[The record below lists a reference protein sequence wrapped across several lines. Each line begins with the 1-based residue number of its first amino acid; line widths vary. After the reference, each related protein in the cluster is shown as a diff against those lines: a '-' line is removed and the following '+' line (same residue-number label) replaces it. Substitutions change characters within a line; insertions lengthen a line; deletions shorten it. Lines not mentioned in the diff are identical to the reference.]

1 MSTATA
7 IALMSPATAEP
18 ARAGTD
24 ARGESNDFDRHLDVA
39 ESGPSIAAARAG
51 TRPRPT
57 TTPGSAPSDD
67 AGAAK
72 PAAPDTPVLDETD
85 PTVAAELV
93 AMSAPGVVIVIPPPI
108 ADPLAQAAAPLI
120 GGDVTLAVGDAAGNA
135 AAVVNAAVLA
145 AADLASASTA
155 ATAAAAALS
164 DARATATR
172 DQAGLD
178 PLAEALTGVT
188 APASET
194 APTVA
199 AATLAMLAPATG
211 TDPVD
216 TAPATVD
223 PTSAAAAAAAG
234 TSAPPIATVR
244 PRDSRF
250 ERETSPDVLA
260 EGVIPP
266 ATTAADA
273 TATATA
279 RSGDAVPALG
289 PISGDRGPAR
299 IEAPAAPP
307 VPPGESARVANAMDR
322 VAGQVSRAILT
333 RGADGERMLVLRL
346 TPPELGT
353 VRIEVVERAGV
364 MTARIHAED
373 DAVRSALERSL
384 PQLRQDLRANDAPV
398 RDVSLADAW
407 NGFANRQGR
416 NDGSAA
422 SPMPAASTPAP
433 RLARRGRTDPRDPF
447 PHLVQPGTK
456 PCNAP
461 SPAVSPECSTTSS
474 CWT

>member
-72 PAAPDTPVLDETD
+72 PAAPDAPVLDETD
-85 PTVAAELV
+85 PAVVAELV

-120 GGDVTLAVGDAAGNA
+120 GGDAGLAVGDAAGNA
-135 AAVVNAAVLA
+135 AAVVNAAVLT

-250 ERETSPDVLA
+250 ERETAPDVLA
-260 EGVIPP
+260 EGVIPT
-266 ATTAADA
+266 ATTAAD
-273 TATATA
+273 ATATA

-322 VAGQVSRAILT
+322 AVAGQVSRAILT

-416 NDGSAA
+416 NDGSSGRERRQRDDDA
-422 SPMPAASTPAP
+422 PAFALDGVGPTRAIP
-433 RLARRGRTDPRDPF
+433 RRTIGLGGIADARGVDAR
-447 PHLVQPGTK
+447 
-456 PCNAP
+456 A
-461 SPAVSPECSTTSS
+461 
-474 CWT
+474 